1 MTEWKVGPREADNE
15 KLGELLLELRTKAG
29 FSRTTAAHRLDLSS
43 EYLRLIERGV
53 RTPVEGNMR
62 SILDLY
68 RATYTVELG
77 RIVIGDVSVEFTSRI
92 KEPRRKAYIEEE
104 VPVPATMSRS
114 TRIGR
119 IVELLISAENED
131 LRQVHVHL
139 TRSREKHGQ

>member
-15 KLGELLLELRTKAG
+15 KLGNLLLELRTKAG

-43 EYLRLIERGV
+43 EYLRLIERGI

-68 RATYTVELG
+68 RETYTVEVG

-92 KEPRRKAYIEEE
+92 KEPRRKAYIEEV
-104 VPVPATMSRS
+104 VPPTMSRS

-139 TRSREKHGQ
+139 TRSREKHGK